1 MLTSL
6 KRIIRSGWIT
16 FKRQGGFTV
25 ATIFIMVIT
34 ISLMTCLFLFQ
45 RITKFS
51 ISLLQDKVDVSIYFK
66 DTSLEQDI
74 LEIKEQIA
82 KIPEVKSV
90 EYVSN
95 EEAKKRL
102 LEKYP
107 ELTESL
113 RETQGMLNLASLNIK
128 AGQADQYAA
137 IANFLEKAPFK
148 NLIQKT
154 DYYQRKLVIEKI
166 FSVTSAINHTGVVLS
181 LILVIIAF
189 LVAFNQIRLAIS
201 NSKEE
206 IFIQRLVGAS
216 NWFIRG
222 PFLIQGVIS
231 GFFAALITLLIFIPL
246 VYFLSPKMEVFFPG
260 LNLFSYFAGNFFL
273 IFLIQILIGIGV
285 GVISSII
292 AIRKYLEL

>member
-74 LEIKEQIA
+74 LGIKEQIA

-154 DYYQRKLVIEKI
+154 DYYQRKPVIERI
-166 FSVTSAINHTGVVLS
+166 FSITFAINRTGVVLS
-181 LILVIIAF
+181 LILAIIAF
-189 LVAFNQIRLAIS
+189 LVAFNQVRLAIS
-201 NSKEE
+201 SSKEE

-273 IFLIQILIGIGV
+273 IFLIQILTGIGV

-292 AIRKYLEL
+292 AIRKYLKV

>member
-1 MLTSL
+1 MFTSL
-6 KRIIRSGWIT
+6 ERIIRSGWIT
-16 FKRQGGFTV
+16 FKKQAGFTV

-34 ISLMTCLFLFQ
+34 ISLITSLFLFQ
-45 RITKFS
+45 KITKFS
-51 ISLLQDKVDVSIYFK
+51 ISLLQDKVDVSVYFK

-137 IANFLEKAPFK
+137 VANFLENAPFK

-154 DYYQRKLVIEKI
+154 DYYQRKSVIEKI
-166 FSVTSAINHTGVVLS
+166 FSITFAINRTGIVLS
-181 LILVIIAF
+181 LILAIIAF
-189 LVAFNQIRLAIS
+189 LVAFNQVRLAIS

-246 VYFLSPKMEVFFPG
+246 VYSLSPKMEVFFPG
-260 LNLFSYFAGNFFL
+260 LNLFSYFINNFFL
-273 IFLIQILIGIGV
+273 IILIQILTGIGV

-292 AIRKYLEL
+292 AIRKYLKV

>member
-1 MLTSL
+1 MFTSL
-6 KRIIRSGWIT
+6 ERIIRSGWIT
-16 FKRQGGFTV
+16 FKRQAGFTV
-25 ATIFIMVIT
+25 ATIFIMAIT
-34 ISLMTCLFLFQ
+34 ISLITSLFLFQ
-45 RITKFS
+45 KITKFS
-51 ISLLQDKVDVSIYFK
+51 ISLLQDKVDVSVYFK

-231 GFFAALITLLIFIPL
+231 GFFAALVTLLIFIPL
-246 VYFLSPKMEVFFPG
+246 VYSLSPKMEVFFPG
-260 LNLFSYFAGNFFL
+260 LNLFGYFINNFFL
-273 IFLIQILIGIGV
+273 IFLIQILTGIGV

-292 AIRKYLEL
+292 AIRKYLKV

>member
-74 LEIKEQIA
+74 LGIKEQIA

-260 LNLFSYFAGNFFL
+260 LNLFGYFINNFFL
-273 IFLIQILIGIGV
+273 ILLIQILTGIGV

-292 AIRKYLEL
+292 AIRKYLKV

>member
-1 MLTSL
+1 MFTSL
-6 KRIIRSGWIT
+6 ERIIRSGWIT

-74 LEIKEQIA
+74 LGIKEQIA

>member
-1 MLTSL
+1 MFTSL
-6 KRIIRSGWIT
+6 ERIIRSGWIT
-16 FKRQGGFTV
+16 FKRQAGFTV
-25 ATIFIMVIT
+25 ATIFIMAIT
-34 ISLMTCLFLFQ
+34 ISLITSLFLFQ
-45 RITKFS
+45 KITKFS
-51 ISLLQDKVDVSIYFK
+51 ISLLQDKVDVSVYFK

-260 LNLFSYFAGNFFL
+260 LNLFGYFINNFFL
-273 IFLIQILIGIGV
+273 ILLIQILTGIGV

-292 AIRKYLEL
+292 AIRKYLKV

>member
-74 LEIKEQIA
+74 LGIKEQIA

-154 DYYQRKLVIEKI
+154 DYYQRKPVIEKI

>member
-1 MLTSL
+1 MFTSL
-6 KRIIRSGWIT
+6 ERIIRSGWIT
-16 FKRQGGFTV
+16 FKRQAGFTV
-25 ATIFIMVIT
+25 ATIFIMAIT
-34 ISLMTCLFLFQ
+34 ISLITSLFLFQ
-45 RITKFS
+45 KITKFS
-51 ISLLQDKVDVSIYFK
+51 ISLLQDKVDVSVYFK

>member
-1 MLTSL
+1 MLTPL

-16 FKRQGGFTV
+16 FKKQAGFTI

-34 ISLMTCLFLFQ
+34 ISLITSLFLFQ
-45 RITKFS
+45 KITKFS
-51 ISLLQDKVDVSIYFK
+51 ISLLQDKIDVSVYFK

-137 IANFLEKAPFK
+137 VANFLENAPFK

-154 DYYQRKLVIEKI
+154 DYYQRKSVIEKI
-166 FSVTSAINHTGVVLS
+166 FSITFAINRTGVVLS
-181 LILVIIAF
+181 LILAIIAF
-189 LVAFNQIRLAIS
+189 LVAFNQVRLAIS

-260 LNLFSYFAGNFFL
+260 LNLFGYFIGNFFL
-273 IFLIQILIGIGV
+273 ILLIQILTGIGV
-285 GVISSII
+285 GVISSMI
-292 AIRKYLEL
+292 AIRKYLKV

>member
-16 FKRQGGFTV
+16 FKRQAGFTV
-25 ATIFIMVIT
+25 ATIFIMAIT
-34 ISLMTCLFLFQ
+34 ISLITSLFLFQ
-45 RITKFS
+45 KITKFS
-51 ISLLQDKVDVSIYFK
+51 ISLLQDKVDVSVYFK

-154 DYYQRKLVIEKI
+154 DYYQRKPVIEKI

>member
-1 MLTSL
+1 MFTSL
-6 KRIIRSGWIT
+6 ERIIRSGWIT
-16 FKRQGGFTV
+16 FKRQAGFTV
-25 ATIFIMVIT
+25 ATIFIMAIT
-34 ISLMTCLFLFQ
+34 ISLITSLFLFQ
-45 RITKFS
+45 KITKFS
-51 ISLLQDKVDVSIYFK
+51 ISLLQDKVDVSVYFK

-154 DYYQRKLVIEKI
+154 DYYQRKPVIEKI

-181 LILVIIAF
+181 LILVIIEF

>member
-16 FKRQGGFTV
+16 FKKQAGFTV

-34 ISLMTCLFLFQ
+34 IYLITSLFLFQ
-45 RITKFS
+45 KITKFS
-51 ISLLQDKVDVSIYFK
+51 ISLLQDKVDVSVYFK

-137 IANFLEKAPFK
+137 VANFLENAPFK

-154 DYYQRKLVIEKI
+154 DYYQRKSVIEKI
-166 FSVTSAINHTGVVLS
+166 FSITFAINRTGAVLS
-181 LILVIIAF
+181 LILAIIAF
-189 LVAFNQIRLAIS
+189 LVAFNQVRLAIS

-231 GFFAALITLLIFIPL
+231 GFFAALFTLLIFIPL

-260 LNLFSYFAGNFFL
+260 LNLFGYFIGNFFL
-273 IFLIQILIGIGV
+273 IFLIQILSGIGV

-292 AIRKYLEL
+292 AIRKYLKV

>member
-1 MLTSL
+1 
-6 KRIIRSGWIT
+6 
-16 FKRQGGFTV
+16 
-25 ATIFIMVIT
+25 
-34 ISLMTCLFLFQ
+34 
-45 RITKFS
+45 
-51 ISLLQDKVDVSIYFK
+51 
-66 DTSLEQDI
+66 
-74 LEIKEQIA
+74 
-82 KIPEVKSV
+82 
-90 EYVSN
+90 
-95 EEAKKRL
+95 
-102 LEKYP
+102 
-107 ELTESL
+107 
-113 RETQGMLNLASLNIK
+113 MLNLASLNIK

>member
-74 LEIKEQIA
+74 LGIKEQIA

>member
-1 MLTSL
+1 MFTSL
-6 KRIIRSGWIT
+6 ERIIRSGWIT
-16 FKRQGGFTV
+16 FKRQAGFTV
-25 ATIFIMVIT
+25 ATIFIMAIT
-34 ISLMTCLFLFQ
+34 ISLITSLFLFQ
-45 RITKFS
+45 KITKFS
-51 ISLLQDKVDVSIYFK
+51 ISLLQDKVDVSVYFK

-128 AGQADQYAA
+128 AGQADQYTA
-137 IANFLEKAPFK
+137 IANFLENAPFK

-154 DYYQRKLVIEKI
+154 DYYQRKPVIERI
-166 FSVTSAINHTGVVLS
+166 FSITFAINRTGVVLS
-181 LILVIIAF
+181 LILAIIAF
-189 LVAFNQIRLAIS
+189 LVAFNQVRLAIS
-201 NSKEE
+201 SSKEE

-231 GFFAALITLLIFIPL
+231 GFFAALVTLLIFIPL

-260 LNLFSYFAGNFFL
+260 LNLFGYFINNFFL
-273 IFLIQILIGIGV
+273 IFLIQILTGIGV

-292 AIRKYLEL
+292 AIRKYLKV

>member
-1 MLTSL
+1 MFTSL
-6 KRIIRSGWIT
+6 ERIIRSGWIT
-16 FKRQGGFTV
+16 FKRQAGFTV
-25 ATIFIMVIT
+25 ATIFIMAIT
-34 ISLMTCLFLFQ
+34 ISLITSLFLFQ
-45 RITKFS
+45 KITKFS
-51 ISLLQDKVDVSIYFK
+51 ISLLQDKVDVSVYFK

-154 DYYQRKLVIEKI
+154 DYYQRKPVIEKI

-273 IFLIQILIGIGV
+273 IFLIQILTGIGV

-292 AIRKYLEL
+292 AIRKYLKV

>member
-1 MLTSL
+1 M
-6 KRIIRSGWIT
+6 
-16 FKRQGGFTV
+16 
-25 ATIFIMVIT
+25 
-34 ISLMTCLFLFQ
+34 
-45 RITKFS
+45 
-51 ISLLQDKVDVSIYFK
+51 
-66 DTSLEQDI
+66 
-74 LEIKEQIA
+74 
-82 KIPEVKSV
+82 

-128 AGQADQYAA
+128 AGQADQYTA
-137 IANFLEKAPFK
+137 IANFLENAPFK

-154 DYYQRKLVIEKI
+154 DYYQRKPVIEKI
-166 FSVTSAINHTGVVLS
+166 FSITFAINRTGIVLS
-181 LILVIIAF
+181 LILAIIAF
-189 LVAFNQIRLAIS
+189 LVAFNQVRLAIS

-260 LNLFSYFAGNFFL
+260 LNLFGYFISNFFL
-273 IFLIQILIGIGV
+273 ILLIQILTGIGV

-292 AIRKYLEL
+292 AIRKYLKV